1 MKIICVSAIILRLP
15 HIAGE
20 ADGTQDTCLIK
31 VETDAGITG
40 WGEVETSPTVAK
52 AAVEALESHE
62 LSIGLA
68 SAIEG
73 MDPLAVNDCMTR
85 MEMASGYFAGSGSGL
100 HAMAGIN
107 VALWDVVGKAYDLP
121 IYRLFGGGSKT
132 KIRAYAS
139 TLFGN
144 TPAETYDRASRYAD
158 MGFTALKL
166 GWGPMGGSRDGDIAL
181 VREGRRGVG
190 EDIDLM
196 IDAGQPWNWRT
207 ALDRANDFAAF
218 NPFWIEEPLHH
229 EDIDG
234 YARLAVGSPIPIAGG
249 EREATYGGFQRYIV
263 EGGVD
268 WIQADP
274 GRCGI
279 SLMVEVGRMAARHRV
294 GFVNHSFKT
303 GISIAA
309 SLHVLASVPRGNLL
323 EYAMTDSPL
332 RHELTHEKFEVV
344 EGMVSVPDG
353 PGLGITVDET
363 TVEKYACP

>member
-1 MKIICVSAIILRLP
+1 MKITKVSALVLRLP
-15 HIAGE
+15 QVTDAC
-20 ADGTQDTCLIK
+20 DGTQDTCLIK

-190 EDIDLM
+190 EDMDFM

-207 ALDRANDFAAF
+207 ALDR
-218 NPFWIEEPLHH
+218 
-229 EDIDG
+229 G
-234 YARLAVGSPIPIAGG
+234 AGRG
-249 EREATYGGFQRYIV
+249 HPVRVACPHGGPCGRRQ
-263 EGGVD
+263 
-268 WIQADP
+268 QP
-274 GRCGI
+274 GQD
-279 SLMVEVGRMAARHRV
+279 RHRRTRRQL
-294 GFVNHSFKT
+294 GPGGGGAGPGGGGGARSTRSHLRRNRS
-303 GISIAA
+303 GEEQA
-309 SLHVLASVPRGNLL
+309 
-323 EYAMTDSPL
+323 PL
-332 RHELTHEKFEVV
+332 RLQ
-344 EGMVSVPDG
+344 
-353 PGLGITVDET
+353 
-363 TVEKYACP
+363 